1 MAEGK
6 SVSGGIT
13 DDFLQYCRKYDK
25 QLQSLEFK
33 DTIRRDF
40 VVNTFMFPA
49 VDSCLD
55 PFGWGSID
63 MKELRRFC
71 ESREDLDE
79 RRILR
84 IVTPVMK
91 PHKEIQTK

>member
-33 DTIRRDF
+33 DTIRRYF

-84 IVTPVMK
+84 MVTPVMK

>member
-6 SVSGGIT
+6 SVSEGIT
-13 DDFLQYCRKYDK
+13 DDFLRYCRKYGK

-40 VVNTFMFPA
+40 IVNSFMFPA

-55 PFGWGSID
+55 PFGWGSMD
-63 MKELRRFC
+63 MKELKRFC
-71 ESREDLDE
+71 EAREGLDE
-79 RRILR
+79 KRILR
-84 IVTPVMK
+84 MITPVMK
-91 PHKEIQTK
+91 PHKDIQTK